1 MKKHV
6 LLARRLKILR
16 RWYILQ
22 SELQS
27 DLQKL
32 QSVKLL
38 RNMHGALL
46 TGKRVA
52 VVPVV
57 VWCVYGSLVAEG
69 I

>member
-1 MKKHV
+1 M
-6 LLARRLKILR
+6 LR
-16 RWYILQ
+16 RWHTLQ

-27 DLQKL
+27 DLPKL

-38 RNMHGALL
+38 RNMHRALL
-46 TGKRVA
+46 TGKRVD

-57 VWCVYGSLVAEG
+57 AWCVCGGLVTEE